1 MNDMKF
7 TDKVKR
13 VCWQGFEKG
22 QCPKRRLENEKLFLG
37 MLLTIAIGL
46 LIWMQT

>member
-1 MNDMKF
+1 MIKF

-22 QCPKRRLENEKLFLG
+22 HCPKRRLENEKLFLG

>member
-1 MNDMKF
+1 MIKF

-46 LIWMQT
+46 LVWMQT

>member
-1 MNDMKF
+1 MIKF

-37 MLLTIAIGL
+37 LLLAISVSILVLSNLG
-46 LIWMQT
+46 